1 MNSNPF
7 NFEKELTVIGIH
19 TKSDNILNV
28 WFCGTERVWQIMKNE
43 FDFTYNDYKNDI
55 YTVIDNVKMRVKAT
69 IADRNASKPG
79 SFASSNFKISFDDG
93 KEFNIPQRVY
103 IDLAK
108 LLIFK

>member
-19 TKSDNILNV
+19 KKSDNVLR
-28 WFCGTERVWQIMKNE
+28 FFGREKVWQIMKKK
-43 FDFTYNDYKNDI
+43 FGFTYYDYNNDKTIICNTKI
-55 YTVIDNVKMRVKAT
+55 QVKAT
-69 IADRNASKPG
+69 IADRNSNKPG
-79 SFASSNFKISFDDG
+79 TFASSYFKIRFNDG
-93 KEFNIPQRVY
+93 KEFDIPQRVY

>member
-1 MNSNPF
+1 MNNNPF
-7 NFEKELTVIGIH
+7 NFEKELTVVGIH

-28 WFCGTERVWQIMKNE
+28 WFSGREKVWQIMKNE

-69 IADRNASKPG
+69 IADRYSNKPG
-79 SFASSNFKISFDDG
+79 TFASSYFKISFSDG
-93 KEFNIPQRVY
+93 KEFDIPQRVY